1 MEGQKASK
9 VVCGGGHTGIV
20 TDQGDLYLMGRGR
33 DGQLGRGSEVESTA
47 AYRAE
52 PNLVEYFRQNNLKVV
67 NLALGSNHS
76 LAVASPR
83 VGKK

>member
-1 MEGQKASK
+1 MDKKVSR
-9 VVCGGGHTGIV
+9 VVCGGGHTGVITV
-20 TDQGDLYLMGRGR
+20 DGDLYLMGRGR
-33 DGQLGRGSEVESTA
+33 DGQLGRGSEVESIA

-52 PNLVEYFRQNNLKVV
+52 PTLVEYFKQNNLKVV

-83 VGKK
+83 IEK